1 MAKKGKSIN
10 QLLGEKVRIIYTHY
24 CHEDKQ
30 RLLELFTNQ
39 EQLAKNYKY
48 THSRRRVINR
58 YIKGSNIQENDFR
71 KQYKH
76 FPFSQLKMHGK
87 VLFSLNEFIQCDLD
101 SFCEKLDAFS
111 LYEQKA
117 TLDFDTS
124 YLYLYM
130 FDDKVNCYEID
141 YSSSKEVTC
150 AENSWT
156 VKIIPPKDKI
166 GSEEYEGIISFS
178 QSKISLN
185 LFNSYDQVMMLF
197 ETSLKRR
204 SDKPLYNN
212 ILYGLA
218 IGISDHDQ
226 KIPVAKKVIL
236 TEVQMSQEQMQ
247 KHYLILNESEQLHA
261 SENLYT
267 FEERELDVSYL
278 SNYKSKIDSL
288 HRFFSNVK
296 YSPYIKTSLAQHMVF
311 TEFHAFKKMYDKFS
325 QNQDYFLSDRKRVY
339 LEFLRFLKNYSEKE
353 ACIVLPIYKKSEN
366 IFLYESMG
374 KQSIKEL
381 IISLAKEGVKFTIIF
396 VIQSNQNLEHNNFY
410 SILHQLH
417 EVGID
422 LSFIYQQQIISNGF
436 SEDFFY
442 AQSHQYVISKE
453 SIYQN
458 KNFTIAQNKQRI
470 RGYIASFQKIYKQS
484 FSYSDLQTQSYPYS
498 LEHPLLEKLVGTWY
512 CYFYGSFETKSQ
524 QTILWEGQI
533 EIDCTFKVTEIIE
546 NRDKIFGK
554 LTINERQSV
563 ITLLNQNTKNNA
575 YIHINNRTIKKIT
588 PITLYAK
595 QYQKDEDMISI
606 GIMSVEK
613 LDKQRAKT
621 ILGDPRNLILKAEQS
636 LQNRIDDD
644 ILKNL
649 QFN

>member
-1 MAKKGKSIN
+1 MKEKGKLIN
-10 QLLGEKVRIIYTHY
+10 QLLGEKVRIIYTYY

-30 RLLELFTNQ
+30 RLLELFSNQ

-87 VLFSLNEFIQCDLD
+87 VLFTLDEFIQCDID
-101 SFCEKLDAFS
+101 TFREKLDAYS
-111 LYEQKA
+111 LYEQKS

-124 YLYLYM
+124 YVYLYM

-141 YSSSKEVTC
+141 YTDTKRVDS

-156 VKIIPPKDKI
+156 IKVIPPTEKI
-166 GSEEYEGIISFS
+166 GAQIYEGTISFT
-178 QSKISLN
+178 QSKISLT

-218 IGISDHDQ
+218 IGISDHNQ

-236 TEVQMSQEQMQ
+236 TEVKMTQEQMQ

-267 FEERELDVSYL
+267 FEERELDVNYL
-278 SNYKSKIDSL
+278 SNYKNKIDNL

-296 YSPYIKTSLAQHMVF
+296 YSSIIETSLAHHMVF
-311 TEFHAFKKMYDKFS
+311 TEFHAFKKLYDKFS
-325 QNQDYFLSDRKRVY
+325 TNQDYFLSDRKRVY
-339 LEFLRFLKNYSEKE
+339 LEFLRFLKNYFEKE
-353 ACIVLPIYKKSEN
+353 AYIVLPIYKKDEN

-381 IISLAKEGVKFTIIF
+381 IIALAKEGVKFKIIF
-396 VIQSNQNLEHNNFY
+396 VIQKNENLYYEDFIM
-410 SILHQLH
+410 ILNHLH
-417 EVGID
+417 EVGVDIK
-422 LSFIYQQQIISNGF
+422 FIYQKQIINSGY

-442 AQSHQYVISKE
+442 AQSQKYVITKE

-458 KNFTIAQNKQRI
+458 KNFTIVQNKQRI
-470 RGYIASFQKIYKQS
+470 RGYVATFQKIYEQS
-484 FSYSDLQTQSYPYS
+484 FSYSDLKNKSYPYTM
-498 LEHPLLEKLVGTWY
+498 ENPLLERLVGVWY
-512 CYFYGSFETKSQ
+512 CYFYGSFETKPQ
-524 QTILWEGQI
+524 QLILWESQLD
-533 EIDCTFKVTEIIE
+533 IDCTFNVSQVIA
-546 NRDKIFGK
+546 NRDKIYGK
-554 LTINERQSV
+554 LSIYERQAV
-563 ITLLNQNTKNNA
+563 IELLNQNTKNNA
-575 YIHINNRTIKKIT
+575 FIHLNNRAIKRIT
-588 PITLYAK
+588 PIVLYAK
-595 QYQKDEDMISI
+595 QYQKDDDMISI
-606 GIMSVEK
+606 GIMSRDK
-613 LDKQRAKT
+613 IDKQTAKT
-621 ILGDPRNLILKAEQS
+621 ILGNPQKLLLKVEQS
-636 LQNRIDDD
+636 LQNRIDEY

-649 QFN
+649 ELN